1 MDPPAGAESLACETT
16 VRKRSRRPASSVSG
30 HDTLHRL
37 GLEHDKLTFP
47 HQGRLHRLTG
57 PEGGKV
63 VSDIFS

>member
-1 MDPPAGAESLACETT
+1 HATI
-16 VRKRSRRPASSVSG
+16 
-30 HDTLHRL
+30 LHLL

-63 VSDIFS
+63 VSEILV